1 MENETGVASKPQVA
15 SRFTSQTLIDA
26 IENNDR
32 RRENYGE
39 AQAPMINNMTQIVTQ
54 NEGLTFLD
62 VISLK
67 YLLSSLGSLFVTG
80 A

>member
-32 RRENYGE
+32 KRENYGE
-39 AQAPMINNMTQIVTQ
+39 TQAPMINNMTQIVTQ